1 MNNKRT
7 LSTAAAVTVLMLA
20 LAACGGGPGA
30 APSPSPSPS
39 PTVTPAETEPPATQE
54 PQQEVITG
62 TGIYVG
68 QIDNH
73 SVEIETD
80 DGPTA
85 FRLGEGTLDAPEGL
99 EMNDAVVFQY
109 TEVPVEGDDTATQLI
124 LSMLAPSGEQGGD
137 PSADLPEVKTF
148 DLVLEGMEEQKEA
161 RLAQGDGYALYVFD
175 IYDFDRDT
183 GKLSLIADPGY
194 AVEITQLPSDYNTDY
209 LREEAETALGE
220 IGDISEYAGDDR
232 PQGMEDAVLYL
243 RAAGDGLSREYIVK
257 ELDGQG
263 YVFLLDIPHREAS
276 EGFHPHVF
284 ASLNSIVTQ

>member
-1 MNNKRT
+1 MTNKRT
-7 LSTAAAVTVLMLA
+7 LSAAAAVTVLMLA
-20 LAACGGGPGA
+20 LAACSGEPGA
-30 APSPSPSPS
+30 APSPSPTK
-39 PTVTPAETEPPATQE
+39 TVTPAETEPPATQQPE
-54 PQQEVITG
+54 QEVITG

-73 SVEIETD
+73 SVEIETGE
-80 DGPTA
+80 GPTA

-99 EMNDAVVFQY
+99 EMNDPVIFQY
-109 TEVPVEGDDTATQLI
+109 TEVPVEGDDTATQLV
-124 LSMLAPSGEQGGD
+124 LSMLAPGGEQGGD

-148 DLVLEGMEEQKEA
+148 ELVLEGMAEQKEA

-175 IYDFDRDT
+175 IYDFDPDA

-194 AVEITQLPSDYNTDY
+194 AVEITKLPSDYNTDY
-209 LREEAETALGE
+209 LREEAETALSE
-220 IGDISEYAGDDR
+220 VGDITEYTGDER
-232 PQGMEDAVLYL
+232 QQGMEDAVLYL
-243 RAAGDGLSREYIVK
+243 RAAGDGISREYIMK

-276 EGFHPHVF
+276 EGFRPHVF